1 MSDTEQ
7 NPPYDLDKPRRMEV
21 RVRTSRDFELAQIEH
36 PTEREANRNGR
47 VTADVM
53 VLMRGMIEDDGRLS
67 VNVAT
72 LEGYGLKPIAASA
85 QFHLWLSFTSSLA
98 AAEVDPEDEQ
108 AVRQVAY
115 LKKMLMLLQLDE
127 GLRALED
134 AVAEATPPESSTP
147 PEQPSRSDAAPSSE
161 D

>member
-1 MSDTEQ
+1 MSDNEQ
-7 NPPYDLDKPRRMEV
+7 PHPYDLDKPRRLEI
-21 RVRTSRDFELAQIEH
+21 RVRTSRDFELAQIGH

-53 VLMRGMIEDDGRLS
+53 VMMRGMIEEDGRLS

-72 LEGYGLKPIAASA
+72 LEGYGLQPISPSA

-98 AAEVDPEDEQ
+98 AAEVDPSDED

-127 GLRALED
+127 GLRALGD
-134 AVAEATPPESSTP
+134 AATAEGDATPPGP
-147 PEQPSRSDAAPSSE
+147 PSPPDDAPPSSG
-161 D
+161 